1 LRGSNA
7 KRNSFMERLAMTLKN
22 LLSLLALALFVSPH
36 QACKSGTTK
45 SGPNAAPATQNQ
57 TSPPNE
63 TAVPA
68 PPTFREGFVG
78 TIGNKYDISMSLERK
93 GADLT
98 GRYFYEQVG
107 AFNVYESEKK
117 ALKLKGLIDGDGNAT
132 LTETSGETGNPH
144 KTGEFK
150 GKLDGLSANGA
161 VRLRFSGLWTGGK
174 DGKQMPFSLLEL
186 RFDLGGLSL
195 DSTREGTSGELVPHL
210 AGADTARVEKFNRAV
225 TNLVARH
232 TGEFKKAAAKRA
244 REAAAAKQDDVS
256 PPSALL
262 IDYVVT
268 AANKDFISILFSF
281 SEETGG
287 QHPNNSTESF
297 NYDLNRNAP
306 VSLADLFNRN
316 SNYLKVISSYSIRE
330 LEKLETDIYARR
342 MRSESQ
348 IDPAGELDKLE
359 ADIEVGIEKGAGPEL
374 ENFHSWNITPT
385 GLQINFDT
393 YQVGP
398 YVDGPYRVVVPYSAL
413 KRVIKPD
420 GLLAQFAK

>member
-1 LRGSNA
+1 
-7 KRNSFMERLAMTLKN
+7 MERLAMTLKN
-22 LLSLLALALFVSPH
+22 LLSLFALALFVFPH
-36 QACKSGTTK
+36 QACKSGATK
-45 SGPNAAPATQNQ
+45 SDPNAAPATKNQ
-57 TSPPNE
+57 TSPANE
-63 TAVPA
+63 TVVPA
-68 PPTFREGFVG
+68 PPTFREDFVG

-98 GRYFYEQVG
+98 GSYFYERAG

-117 ALKLKGLIDGDGNAT
+117 TLKLKGLIDGDGNVT
-132 LTETSGETGNPH
+132 LTETSSETGNPQ

-174 DGKQMPFSLLEL
+174 EGKQIPFSLREL

-195 DSTREGTSGELVPHL
+195 DSTKERISGDLVPHL
-210 AGADTARVEKFNRAV
+210 AGADTTRVEKFNRAV
-225 TNLVARH
+225 TNLVARR
-232 TGEFKKAAAKRA
+232 TGEFKKAAAERA
-244 REAAAAKQDDVS
+244 REAAAAKEDVS
-256 PPSALL
+256 PPSSLL

-268 AANKDFISILFSF
+268 AANKDFISILFTF

-287 QHPNNSTESF
+287 QHPNNYSESF

-316 SNYLKVISSYSIRE
+316 SNYLKVISDYSIGE
-330 LEKLETDIYARR
+330 LEKLEKDNYTRR
-342 MRSESQ
+342 VRSESQ
-348 IDPAGELDKLE
+348 TDSAGELEKLE
-359 ADIEVGIEKGAGPEL
+359 ADIVFGINMGAGPEL
-374 ENFHSWNITPT
+374 KNFRSWNIAPT
-385 GLQINFDT
+385 GLQVNFDT

-398 YVDGPYRVVVPYSAL
+398 YVDGPYGVVVPYSML
-413 KRVIKPD
+413 KRIIKPD

>member
-1 LRGSNA
+1 
-7 KRNSFMERLAMTLKN
+7 MTLKN

-36 QACKSGTTK
+36 QACKSGTAK
-45 SGPNAAPATQNQ
+45 SDPNAATAKQNQ
-57 TSPPNE
+57 TSPANE

-68 PPTFREGFVG
+68 PPTFREDFVG

-98 GRYFYEQVG
+98 GSYFYEQAG
-107 AFNVYESEKK
+107 AFNVYEFEKK
-117 ALKLKGLIDGDGNAT
+117 ALKLKGLIDGDGNVT
-132 LTETSGETGNPH
+132 LAETSDETGNPQ

-174 DGKQMPFSLLEL
+174 EGKQMPFSLLEL

-195 DSTREGTSGELVPHL
+195 DSTKERISGELIPHL
-210 AGADTARVEKFNRAV
+210 AGADTARVEKFNQAV

-232 TGEFKKAAAKRA
+232 TGEFKKAAAERA

-316 SNYLKVISSYSIRE
+316 SNYLKVISGYSIRE
-330 LEKLETDIYARR
+330 LEKLIKDDIY
-342 MRSESQ
+342 
-348 IDPAGELDKLE
+348 GE
-359 ADIEVGIEKGAGPEL
+359 IEKGAGPEL
-374 ENFHSWNITPT
+374 KNFHSWNITPT

-393 YQVGP
+393 YQVGS
-398 YVDGPYRVVVPYSAL
+398 YVDGPYRIVVPYSAL
-413 KRVIKPD
+413 KPIIKPD

>member
-1 LRGSNA
+1 
-7 KRNSFMERLAMTLKN
+7 MERLAMTLKN
-22 LLSLLALALFVSPH
+22 LLYLLALALFVSPH
-36 QACKSGTTK
+36 QACKRGTTK
-45 SGPNAAPATQNQ
+45 SDPNAAPAMQNQ
-57 TSPPNE
+57 TSPANE

-68 PPTFREGFVG
+68 PPTFREDFVG

-98 GRYFYEQVG
+98 GSYFYERAG

-117 ALKLKGLIDGDGNAT
+117 ALKLKGLIDGDGNVT
-132 LTETSGETGNPH
+132 LTETSDETGNPQ

-150 GKLDGLSANGA
+150 GKLDGLSANGP

-174 DGKQMPFSLLEL
+174 EGKQMPFSLLEL

-195 DSTREGTSGELVPHL
+195 DSTKERISGELVPHL
-210 AGADTARVEKFNRAV
+210 AGADTARVEKFNHAV
-225 TNLVARH
+225 ANLVTRH
-232 TGEFKKAAAKRA
+232 TGEFKKAAAERA

-306 VSLADLFNRN
+306 VSLAYLFNRN
-316 SNYLKVISSYSIRE
+316 SNYLKVISGYSIRE
-330 LEKLETDIYARR
+330 LEKLITDDIY
-342 MRSESQ
+342 
-348 IDPAGELDKLE
+348 GE
-359 ADIEVGIEKGAGPEL
+359 IERGAGPEL
-374 ENFHSWNITPT
+374 KNFHSWNIAPA
-385 GLQINFDT
+385 GLKITFDT
-393 YQVGP
+393 YQVGS
-398 YVDGPYRVVVPYSAL
+398 YVDGPYEVVIPYSVL
-413 KRVIKPD
+413 KPIIKPD

>member
-1 LRGSNA
+1 
-7 KRNSFMERLAMTLKN
+7 
-22 LLSLLALALFVSPH
+22 
-36 QACKSGTTK
+36 
-45 SGPNAAPATQNQ
+45 
-57 TSPPNE
+57 
-63 TAVPA
+63 
-68 PPTFREGFVG
+68 
-78 TIGNKYDISMSLERK
+78 
-93 GADLT
+93 
-98 GRYFYEQVG
+98 
-107 AFNVYESEKK
+107 
-117 ALKLKGLIDGDGNAT
+117 
-132 LTETSGETGNPH
+132 LTETNDETGNPQ

-174 DGKQMPFSLLEL
+174 EGKQMPFSLLEL

-195 DSTREGTSGELVPHL
+195 DSTRERISGELVPHL
-210 AGADTARVEKFNRAV
+210 AGADTARVEKFNKAV

-232 TGEFKKAAAKRA
+232 TREFKKAAAERA

-316 SNYLKVISSYSIRE
+316 SNYLKVISGYSIRE

-348 IDPAGELDKLE
+348 IDSIGELDKLE
-359 ADIEVGIEKGAGPEL
+359 ADIVVGIESGAGPEL

-398 YVDGPYRVVVPYSAL
+398 YVDGPYGVVVPYSML
-413 KRVIKPD
+413 KRIIKPD

>member
-1 LRGSNA
+1 
-7 KRNSFMERLAMTLKN
+7 MERLAMTLKN

-45 SGPNAAPATQNQ
+45 SDPNAAPATQNQ
-57 TSPPNE
+57 MSPANE

-68 PPTFREGFVG
+68 PPTFREDFVG

-98 GRYFYEQVG
+98 GSYFYERAG
-107 AFNVYESEKK
+107 AFNVYEFEKK
-117 ALKLKGLIDGDGNAT
+117 ALKLKGLIDGDGNVT
-132 LTETSGETGNPH
+132 LTETSDETANPQ

-150 GKLDGLSANGA
+150 GKLDGLSGNGA

-174 DGKQMPFSLLEL
+174 EGKQMPFSLLEL

-195 DSTREGTSGELVPHL
+195 DSTRERISGDLVPHL
-210 AGADTARVEKFNRAV
+210 AGADTALVEKFNRAV
-225 TNLVARH
+225 TNLVARR
-232 TGEFKKAAAKRA
+232 TGEFKKLAAERA
-244 REAAAAKQDDVS
+244 REAAAAKEDVS
-256 PPSALL
+256 PPSSLL
-262 IDYVVT
+262 IDYDVA
-268 AANKDFISILFSF
+268 AANKDFISILFTF
-281 SEETGG
+281 SQETGG
-287 QHPNNSTESF
+287 SVPNNYSESF

-316 SNYLKVISSYSIRE
+316 SNYLKVISDYSIGE
-330 LEKLETDIYARR
+330 LEKLEKDIYTRR
-342 MRSESQ
+342 VRSESQ
-348 IDPAGELDKLE
+348 TDSAEELEKLE
-359 ADIEVGIEKGAGPEL
+359 ADIEFRINMGAGPEL
-374 ENFHSWNITPT
+374 KNFRSWNITPT

-398 YVDGPYRVVVPYSAL
+398 YVDGPYGVVVPYSML
-413 KRVIKPD
+413 KRIIKPD

>member
-1 LRGSNA
+1 
-7 KRNSFMERLAMTLKN
+7 MERLAMTLTI

-45 SGPNAAPATQNQ
+45 SDPNAAPATQNQ
-57 TSPPNE
+57 TSPANE

-68 PPTFREGFVG
+68 PPTFREDFVG
-78 TIGNKYDISMSLERK
+78 TIGNKYDISMLLERK

-98 GRYFYEQVG
+98 GSYAYERAG
-107 AFNVYESEKK
+107 AYNVYESEKK
-117 ALKLKGLIDGDGNAT
+117 ALKLKGLIDGDGNVT
-132 LTETSGETGNPH
+132 LTETSDETANPQ

-150 GKLDGLSANGA
+150 GKLDGLSASGA

-174 DGKQMPFSLLEL
+174 EGKQMPFSLLEL

-195 DSTREGTSGELVPHL
+195 DSTRERISGELIPHL
-210 AGADTARVEKFNRAV
+210 AGADS
-225 TNLVARH
+225 
-232 TGEFKKAAAKRA
+232 A

-297 NYDLNRNAP
+297 NYDLSRNAP

-316 SNYLKVISSYSIRE
+316 SNYLKVISGYSIRE

-348 IDPAGELDKLE
+348 IDSIGELDKLE
-359 ADIEVGIEKGAGPEL
+359 A
-374 ENFHSWNITPT
+374 
-385 GLQINFDT
+385 
-393 YQVGP
+393 
-398 YVDGPYRVVVPYSAL
+398 
-413 KRVIKPD
+413 
-420 GLLAQFAK
+420 

>member
-1 LRGSNA
+1 
-7 KRNSFMERLAMTLKN
+7 MEKLEMTLKK

-36 QACKSGTTK
+36 QACKSGTAK
-45 SGPNAAPATQNQ
+45 SGHNAAPATQNQ
-57 TSPPNE
+57 TSPANE

-68 PPTFREGFVG
+68 PPTFKEDFVG
-78 TIGNKYDISMSLERK
+78 TTGNKYDISMSLERK

-98 GRYFYEQVG
+98 GSYFYEQAG

-117 ALKLKGLIDGDGNAT
+117 ALKLKGLIDGDGNVT
-132 LTETSGETGNPH
+132 LTETSDETGNPQ

-174 DGKQMPFSLLEL
+174 EGKQMPFSLLEL

-195 DSTREGTSGELVPHL
+195 DSTKERTSGDLAPHL
-210 AGADTARVEKFNRAV
+210 AGADTARAEKFNQAV
-225 TNLVARH
+225 TKLVARRA
-232 TGEFKKAAAKRA
+232 GEFKKAAAERA

-287 QHPNNSTESF
+287 QHPNNSSESF

-306 VSLADLFNRN
+306 VSLADLFIRN
-316 SNYLKVISSYSIRE
+316 SDYLKVISGYSIRE
-330 LEKLETDIYARR
+330 LEKLETDIYTRR

-348 IDPAGELDKLE
+348 KDSTEEMDKLE
-359 ADIEVGIEKGAGPEL
+359 ADIEFGIESGAGPEL
-374 ENFHSWNITPT
+374 KNFRSWNITPT
-385 GLQINFDT
+385 GLKINFDT

-398 YVDGPYRVVVPYSAL
+398 YVDGPYGVVVPYSAL
-413 KRVIKPD
+413 KRIIKPD